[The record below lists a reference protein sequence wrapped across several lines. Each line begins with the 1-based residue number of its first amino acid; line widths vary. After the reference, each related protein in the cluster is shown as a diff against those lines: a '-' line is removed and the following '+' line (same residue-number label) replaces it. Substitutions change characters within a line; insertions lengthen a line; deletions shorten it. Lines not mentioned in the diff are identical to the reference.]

1 MDRFSKREGYAGREV
16 EIVVREDAPQAFRDF
31 IIQTLYYLRW
41 TPTEIRKIICQILRI
56 SPDDNNWSDYPNI
69 DNEIKYLI
77 SNCGWF
83 RVYDIVEALYSS
95 NLRGTQVDFAE
106 EINDYFLANGIG
118 WKLDNGKILFRGDTS
133 FENILKNAKIN
144 IAQGGFDTAK
154 NEISEAISDLSRK
167 PKPDKAGAIQHSLAC
182 LECITREIV
191 GNKKQA
197 LGQLI
202 SPNKQIVP
210 SPIDIAIEKICGFS
224 SNQGGRL
231 QEGEEPNYD
240 ETELL
245 VGLAAS
251 ISSYL
256 AGKKVKI

>member
-31 IIQTLYYLRW
+31 IIQTLYDLRW
-41 TPTEIRKIICQILRI
+41 TPTEIRKVICRTLRI
-56 SPDDNNWSDYPNI
+56 SPDDTNWSDYPNI
-69 DNEIKYLI
+69 DNEIRCLI
-77 SNCGWF
+77 SDCDWF
-83 RVYDIVEALYSS
+83 RVYDIVEALYNS
-95 NLRGTQVDFAE
+95 NLRNTQLGFAK
-106 EINDYFLANGIG
+106 EINDYFLENGIG
-118 WKLDNGKILFRGDTS
+118 WKLDDGQILFRGDNS
-133 FENILKNAKIN
+133 FENILKKAQSN
-144 IAQGGFDTAK
+144 IAQSGFDTAK

-167 PKPDKAGAIQHSLAC
+167 PNPDRTGAIQHSLAC

-191 GNKKQA
+191 GNKTQT

-202 SPNKQIVP
+202 RHNRQIVP
-210 SPIDIAIEKICGFS
+210 PPIDIVVEKIWGFS
-224 SNQGGRL
+224 SNQGRHL
-231 QEGEEPNYD
+231 QENKEPNYD

-256 AGKKVKI
+256 ARKKWEI